1 MKKISLD
8 GESSSSISFAPCF
21 CHFISIL
28 GNIFDEEEY
37 LSKKGKIEK
46 EKGKGREE
54 EGRRCK
60 NRWQNRQKFW
70 DVGNFL
76 QLQRLGYDF
85 LELIGIHHLKKA

>member
-60 NRWQNRQKFW
+60 NR
-70 DVGNFL
+70 
-76 QLQRLGYDF
+76 
-85 LELIGIHHLKKA
+85 